1 MERTLTFFK
10 PDAIDRKIVSEIYE
24 KYIRPNGFNVVSINP
39 VLVTRELILKH
50 YEENLKNCDEDICNR
65 VVEFYEGKM
74 ILVLILEKENA
85 IKDMRK
91 ILGSTDPSKSAKDT
105 IRGEYGDDCY
115 EVADRE
121 RRSCRNIM
129 HASDSI
135 EEFER
140 EYSVWF
146 AK

>member
-1 MERTLTFFK
+1 M
-10 PDAIDRKIVSEIYE
+10 
-24 KYIRPNGFNVVSINP
+24 
-39 VLVTRELILKH
+39 ILKH